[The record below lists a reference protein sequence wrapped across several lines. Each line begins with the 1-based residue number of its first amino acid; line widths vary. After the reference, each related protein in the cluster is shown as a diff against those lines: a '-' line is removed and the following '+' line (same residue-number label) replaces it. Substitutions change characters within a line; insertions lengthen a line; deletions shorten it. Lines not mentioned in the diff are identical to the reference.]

1 MSILKKPIVTEKV
14 SALNEHG
21 KYGFVVDKNAN
32 KVEIKKEVEKL
43 YGVTVEKVRTMN
55 YLGKPKSRYSKS
67 KVVTGRSVSF
77 KKAII
82 AVADGDIIDF
92 YSGV

>member
-14 SALNEHG
+14 SALNESG
-21 KYGFVVDKNAN
+21 KYGFVVDMDAN

-43 YGVTVEKVRTMN
+43 YGVNVESVRTMN
-55 YLGKPKSRYSKS
+55 YLGKPKSRYTKS
-67 KVVTGRSVSF
+67 KVVSGRTTSF
-77 KKAII
+77 KKAIVT
-82 AVADGDIIDF
+82 VAEGEVIDF

>member
-77 KKAII
+77 KKAIVT
-82 AVADGDIIDF
+82 VADGDIIDF

>member
-14 SALNEHG
+14 SALNEKG

-43 YGVTVEKVRTMN
+43 YGVNVESVQTMN
-55 YLGKPKSRYSKS
+55 YLGKPKSRYTKS
-67 KVVTGRSVSF
+67 KVVTGRSASF
-77 KKAII
+77 KKAIVT
-82 AVADGDIIDF
+82 VAEGEVIDF